1 MKTLSTTK
9 KLAGLF
15 ITLMTLLLSCTLVG
29 CSGSGGS
36 YDEQSGVTTSK
47 MDWNSGFTN
56 TGNGA
61 WAYKEADGK
70 LYIKR
75 TCDNFAFS
83 IKNGT
88 NCGEISGGKTVS
100 NHQMIAFDVNGEQA
114 ELTLWNPVYGENA
127 SMKATDIPEGQVDS
141 CTSKAKSAL
150 DMVERASNSYKT
162 NYKGTYCFEY
172 DVSKERHS
180 FSVFD
185 TNIESGKFG
194 FYVDYTPS
202 KSDTKNSGQRYST
215 TSSNIEDWANDFEFY
230 GVVE

>member
-1 MKTLSTTK
+1 MKTLRTTK
-9 KLAGLF
+9 LAALF
-15 ITLMTLLLSCTLVG
+15 IALMALLLSMTLVG
-29 CSGSGGS
+29 CSGGGGS
-36 YDEQSGVTTSK
+36 YDEQSGVTTFK
-47 MDWNSGFTN
+47 MDWNSGFTTTEN
-56 TGNGA
+56 AA
-61 WAYKEADGK
+61 WAYKESNGK

-114 ELTLWNPVYGENA
+114 ELILYNPAYGENA
-127 SMKATDIPEGQVDS
+127 EEKIKAGETDA
-141 CTSKAKSAL
+141 CTSQAKKWL
-150 DMVERASNSYKT
+150 DIIERAPSSYKT
-162 NYKGTYCFEY
+162 FYKGTYCFEY

-180 FSVFD
+180 FSVFNTD
-185 TNIESGKFG
+185 TEGTGYG

-202 KSDTKNSGQRYST
+202 KGDTKNTGQRYST
-215 TSSNIEDWANDFEFY
+215 KSSNIEDWANDFEFY

>member
-56 TGNGA
+56 TENGA

-88 NCGEISGGKTVS
+88 NPGEISDSKKVL
-100 NHQMIAFDVNGEQA
+100 NNQRFAFDVNGEQA
-114 ELTLWNPVYGENA
+114 ELTLWNPVY
-127 SMKATDIPEGQVDS
+127 EGSVEGVDH
-141 CTSKAKSAL
+141 CKSKAESMLKGI
-150 DMVERASNSYKT
+150 ERFPSSYKT
-162 NYKGTYCFEY
+162 YYKGTYCFEY
-172 DVSKERHS
+172 NASKESHS
-180 FSVFD
+180 FSVFNTD
-185 TNIESGKFG
+185 TESTGYG

-202 KSDTKNSGQRYST
+202 KGDTKNSGQRYST

-230 GVVE
+230 GVVQ